1 MASIALSAPTSAPSR
16 AGNRVRFA
24 LAGLGTIVA
33 AVVANVLVYALGSQ
47 IVGYDPEF
55 VILAN
60 ASGTIIFTVFPAI
73 VAVLLYAALVRFT
86 RRPERN
92 FTVISA
98 IVLVVSL
105 VPDVTYIPTVP
116 GATAGQTAILMLMH
130 VVAATVIVG
139 LLTNV
144 ARPKAR

>member
-1 MASIALSAPTSAPSR
+1 MASIALTSPVSVTPR
-16 AGNRVRFA
+16 TSGRGRFA
-24 LAGLGTIVA
+24 LVGLGTVVA
-33 AVVANVLVYALGSQ
+33 AVLANLLVYAAGSPL
-47 IVGYDPEF
+47 VGYDPGF
-55 VILAN
+55 VVLAN
-60 ASGTIIFTVFPAI
+60 ASGAIIFTVFPAI

-130 VVAATVIVG
+130 VVAAAVIVG
-139 LLTNV
+139 LLTTRTR
-144 ARPKAR
+144 AR